1 MNERI
6 ATNKKAA
13 ADFIDLAAKCGAT
26 VHSAKILGS
35 FFHIDTNEGCEAKI
49 IEMLGVMR
57 PASIR
62 VLPKGA
68 DGRHLDGS
76 KHHRIVATF

>member
-1 MNERI
+1 MSERI
-6 ATNKKAA
+6 AANKILA
-13 ADFIDLAAKCGAT
+13 ADFVALAAKCGAT
-26 VHSAKILGS
+26 VHAARMLGR
-35 FFHIDTNEGCEAKI
+35 FFHIDTNEGSEAKV

-57 PASIR
+57 PVSIR

-76 KHHRIVATF
+76 KHHRIIASF